1 MIAELYGS
9 TECMGPATTNMS
21 GSLSKIGSVGLPY
34 TGVNNKLLNPDS
46 DGIGEICTK
55 SRNVFMGY
63 HKDEVRTKEAFDK
76 DGWYKSGDLGR
87 LDQDGFLWISGR
99 IKELLITSG
108 GENIPPVPIENQIKS
123 ELPEVISNVIV
134 IGDNRKYLTC
144 LVSLKCKVNE
154 LGIPTNILEDEVK
167 SFCKRMSSV
176 SDDDIQTIEDFKND
190 PKLINVI
197 QASINNANSKATAN
211 PHKVQKFFI
220 LPIDLSVAGEELG
233 PTLKLKRHFI
243 IKKYSVEISKMY
255 EE

>member
-1 MIAELYGS
+1 MYKIRSKELTLYDIV
-9 TECMGPATTNMS
+9 

-76 DGWYKSGDLGR
+76 DGWYKPGDLGR

-123 ELPEVISNVIV
+123 ELPELISNVIV
-134 IGDNRKYLTC
+134 IGDHRKYLTC

-154 LGIPTNILEDEVK
+154 LGMPTNILEDEVK

-190 PKLINVI
+190 PKLINFI
-197 QASINNANSKATAN
+197 QDAINNANSKATAN